1 MGGWMDGWKGPV
13 RTGQDRDQEKE
24 EEEKEKEEE
33 EKEKE
38 EKKNVCQS
46 VWRASK
52 QTRSQKHSPITI
64 AIITKITIMGAVPG
78 VLSIH
83 TYIHLTQ
90 VTLPNLTYLTFLTLL
105 DLTYLTY

>member
-1 MGGWMDGWKGPV
+1 MVGRLDGWME
-13 RTGQDRDQEKE
+13 RTGQDRAGQGLRERRRRKGE
-24 EEEKEKEEE
+24 RREEKCLSVCLEGVEK
-33 EKEKE
+33 
-38 EKKNVCQS
+38 
-46 VWRASK
+46 
-52 QTRSQKHSPITI
+52 TRSQKHSPITI